1 MQMRNDELPAV
12 FSACRGFTLWV
23 GFSGGADS
31 TAALLL
37 TCDAAA
43 KLDASVVAVHFNHHL
58 RGAASDAEA
67 EAAAKFAS
75 ELGVEFRCFD
85 LHPEAGPGVEARA
98 RAMRLAV
105 WRELAGN
112 RPDAAVVLG
121 HHRDDRVENL
131 FLRLTRGANASGL
144 TGLRPDTVVDGV
156 RFLRP
161 LLRYGRAEVE
171 AFLRA
176 RGVTAWAEDASNLDP
191 DAAFRNALRNRI
203 LPELYAGHPG
213 SREGVAAALD
223 ALEEEAEFLESEAA
237 LRMAEGD
244 PADIVFWQ
252 SLPPALTGR
261 CLRAFLLQK
270 TGMDVTP
277 NRAGILRWRRTAAEG
292 ADAVVPLAGGVRL
305 RLAAG
310 RVDIDRD
317 APPDAA
323 WRWREQA
330 ELRWG
335 GWLLSVAD
343 HTGPLGELGADAA
356 EFDPD
361 ALPEVLTVGAPREG
375 EKMTVFGSK
384 RRVKIKTLRIDRKV
398 PAFPHPPVVRGP
410 DGEALWVPRVRRSA
424 AAPVRPGG
432 PCVRFFAKKAE

>member
-1 MQMRNDELPAV
+1 MRNDELPSV

-67 EAAAKFAS
+67 EAAARFAR
-75 ELGVEFRCFD
+75 ERGIEFRLVD
-85 LHPEAGPGVEARA
+85 LHPAPGSGVEAKA

-105 WRELAGN
+105 WRTLAGN

-121 HHRDDRVENL
+121 HHRDDRIENL
-131 FLRLTRGANASGL
+131 LLRLTRGANASGL
-144 TGLRPDTVVDGV
+144 TGLRADTVVDGV

-171 AFLRA
+171 AFLRE
-176 RGVTAWAEDASNLDP
+176 RGVSAWAEDASNLDP
-191 DAAFRNALRNRI
+191 DAAFRNSLRNRV

-213 SREGVAAALD
+213 SREGIAAALD
-223 ALEEEAEFLESEAA
+223 ALEEEADYLEAEAA
-237 LRMAEGD
+237 RRMAEGD
-244 PADIVFWQ
+244 PAEVGFWQ
-252 SLPPALTGR
+252 TLPPALTGR
-261 CLRAFLLQK
+261 CLRLFLSELL
-270 TGMDVTP
+270 GADVTP
-277 NRAGILRWRRTAAEG
+277 NRAGILRWRRMAAAG
-292 ADAVVPLAGGVRL
+292 SDAIVPLAGGVKL

-310 RVDIDRD
+310 RVDLDRD
-317 APPDAA
+317 PPPDTV
-323 WRWREQA
+323 WRWREQP

-335 GWLLSVAD
+335 GWILSA
-343 HTGPLGELGADAA
+343 GEYAGSPEELGEDAA
-356 EFDPD
+356 GFDPG
-361 ALPEVLTVGAPREG
+361 ALPETLTVGVPREG

-398 PAFPHPPVVRGP
+398 PPFPHPPVVRSP
-410 DGEALWVPRVRRSA
+410 DGEALWMPRVRRSDLA
-424 AAPVRPGG
+424 LVRPCG